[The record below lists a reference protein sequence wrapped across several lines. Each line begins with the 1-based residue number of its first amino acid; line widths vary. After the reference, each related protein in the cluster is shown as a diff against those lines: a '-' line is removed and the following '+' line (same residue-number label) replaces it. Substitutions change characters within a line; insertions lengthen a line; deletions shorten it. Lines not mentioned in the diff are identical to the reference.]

1 MHSLIQYVKHLY
13 KPNITPMN
21 VIALSRSALLSNYHL
36 LQTLHPGDALFP
48 VLKSNA
54 YGHGIKEI
62 ASILKEVSPAYICVD
77 SFPEYQVVRDV
88 ARCRS
93 LILGETLVENYHAF
107 DPRWATL
114 AVSNIET
121 LKVLIQS

>member
-1 MHSLIQYVKHLY
+1 MHSLFQYLKNLY

-21 VIALSRSALLSNYHL
+21 VIVLSRSALLSNYRV
-36 LQTLHPGDALFP
+36 LQSLHPGDEIFP

-77 SFPEYQVVRDV
+77 SFPEYQIVRDV

-93 LILGETLVENYHAF
+93 LIFGETLVENYHAF